1 MTAPPLPPIWL
12 IAGPTACGK
21 SALALALA
29 AEVGGEIVNADSMQL
44 YADLRI
50 LTARP
55 TPSEEAEAPH
65 HLFGMADAAEAWSV
79 GRWLTTALSAL
90 DGIAKRGRTAI
101 VVGGTGLY
109 FRALTRG
116 LADIPPVPAMVRA
129 AVQADYDRLGEAAV
143 RDELRRIDQ
152 AAAQRIAP
160 ADRQRLTRAREVF
173 ETTGKALSEWQADTA
188 PPLPREAWSGVVL
201 TLHRA
206 ELYIRIEAR
215 LEAMVASGAHA
226 EVAALM
232 ARGLDDRLPAMKALG
247 VKSIAA
253 EIAGRL
259 SPADA
264 LIEAKAETRRYA
276 KRQIAWFNHQADD
289 WPRADARGSPTTIGK
304 ILREAAP

>member
-1 MTAPPLPPIWL
+1 LSTPIWL

-29 AEVGGEIVNADSMQL
+29 RETDGEIVNADSMQL

-55 TPSEEAEAPH
+55 SPAEEAQAPH
-65 HLFGMADAAEAWSV
+65 HLFGIADAAEAWSV
-79 GRWLTTALSAL
+79 GRWLAAALSAL
-90 DGIAKRGRTAI
+90 DGISQRGRTAI

-109 FRALTRG
+109 FRALAKG
-116 LADIPPVPAMVRA
+116 LAAIPSVPAMVRA

-143 RDELRRIDQ
+143 RDELRRIDP

-173 ETTGKALSEWQADTA
+173 EATGRALSDWQADTV
-188 PPLPREAWSGVVL
+188 PPLPREGWSGVVL

-206 ELYIRIEAR
+206 ELYARIEAR
-215 LEAMVASGAHA
+215 LEEMVASGARA

-232 ARGLDDRLPAMKALG
+232 ARGLDGRLPAMKALG
-247 VKSIAA
+247 VKSFAA

-259 SPADA
+259 SPAEA
-264 LIEAKAETRRYA
+264 LAEAKAETRRYA
-276 KRQIAWFNHQADD
+276 KRQISWFNHQAGD
-289 WPRADARGSPTTIGK
+289 WPRADARGGAAAIGR